1 MHMDRAVFDLKV
13 SVHAVSLYIL
23 ICALLDEGR
32 EPTVDAVRSQWSAS
46 EEALRA
52 AAAELAARKVVSM
65 ETEGDFAGSFS
76 VLPSSQWIPI
86 E

>member
-23 ICALLDEGR
+23 ICALLDDGR

-46 EEALRA
+46 EEALQA
-52 AAAELAARKVVSM
+52 AAAELAARGVVRM
-65 ETEGDFAGSFS
+65 ESDGGLSGRFS
-76 VLPSSQWIPI
+76 LQPSAQWIRVG
-86 E
+86 